1 VKAPSDWFHC
11 TAGASGDR
19 RNKATHQA
27 RCAVY
32 NLLQAQSREGKQ
44 GLRQTDQE
52 AEECKYHSFLLHFL
66 FFFSGACW
74 PMLPQAYHFTSRGSV
89 S

>member
-19 RNKATHQA
+19 RNRATHQA

-52 AEECKYHSFLLHFL
+52 AEECKY
-66 FFFSGACW
+66 
-74 PMLPQAYHFTSRGSV
+74 
-89 S
+89 